1 MLLSRHENYG
11 LDVARL
17 LQIDVK
23 YPQNCSVRSRK
34 YVNGIFSL
42 KNAIFTTAN
51 VLGNRSTSTAL
62 LIIWSH
68 PDLSIVSRLCSE
80 GINLKSH
87 RLNPIS
93 LKIAHSMFVF
103 LSNVYISTQV
113 WFFLFYGLFH
123 VLADVNQSLNR
134 SWHIHAAD
142 ILTPVAFPSCPQK
155 SNP

>member
-1 MLLSRHENYG
+1 
-11 LDVARL
+11 VARL

-68 PDLSIVSRLCSE
+68 PDLSIVSRLRSE

-93 LKIAHSMFVF
+93 PKIAHSMFVF
-103 LSNVYISTQV
+103 LSNVYYFYSSVVFPILRPFPCSGRRKPVFESQLAYSCRRYPHSSRV
-113 WFFLFYGLFH
+113 SFLPPKKQPLK
-123 VLADVNQSLNR
+123 N
-134 SWHIHAAD
+134 
-142 ILTPVAFPSCPQK
+142 
-155 SNP
+155 